1 MIKNLNE
8 SQPVSKLESV
18 MNDIKCMYFSN
29 FLILNYNPTTAHV
42 YAYLSDELELH
53 RQSENLIK
61 GNYFPKTQKEI
72 ASDCNLSVKKVRV
85 ITNLLEKEGY
95 IETKLFQ
102 EAGAKTKHYSV
113 NSSII
118 EERSKYFDAE
128 SYCERK
134 TNELI
139 AIRLEVNRKR
149 REKRRLV
156 KVLTRK
162 DKD

>member
-1 MIKNLNE
+1 MIKNLTKG
-8 SQPVSKLESV
+8 QPVSKLELA
-18 MNDIKCMYFSN
+18 MNDIKCMYLSN

-53 RQSENLIK
+53 RQSANLIEGK
-61 GNYFPKTQKEI
+61 YFSKTQKEI
-72 ASDCNLSVKKVRV
+72 ASDCNLSVKKVRS

-139 AIRLEVNRKR
+139 AIRLEANRKR
-149 REKRRLV
+149 REKRRLA
-156 KVLTRK
+156 KILTRK